1 VDINEEDFEDIPFSH
16 FSVKP
21 LIARNIL

>member
-16 FSVKP
+16 FSVKS
-21 LIARNIL
+21 LITRSIL